1 MDTLDEIENLQ
12 DNFLSGKA
20 RLENWV
26 EFGIDKV
33 ELDDYF
39 EDSIDM
45 AYELDLKELEL
56 LEEY

>member
-1 MDTLDEIENLQ
+1 MDSLDEMKNLQ

-26 EFGIDKV
+26 EFEIDKV
-33 ELDDYF
+33 ELDDNF
-39 EDSIDM
+39 EDSID
-45 AYELDLKELEL
+45 YELDIKELEL

>member
-1 MDTLDEIENLQ
+1 MDTLDEMKNLQ
-12 DNFLSGKA
+12 DNFLLGKA

>member
-1 MDTLDEIENLQ
+1 MDSLDEMKNLQ

-26 EFGIDKV
+26 EFEIDKV
-33 ELDDYF
+33 ELDDNF
-39 EDSIDM
+39 EDSIN
-45 AYELDLKELEL
+45 YELDLKELEL